1 MDYEIKDC
9 IDAGTE
15 YCPCHLAETGD
26 CILCSHLQGKDF
38 CDCTNWKGVCIYQ
51 EYVWN
56 KNSPKEDRKNCLCKI
71 SKKEIIDSD
80 LVRFTLIAKHKLV
93 QELSHPGSFVF
104 VRNPETN
111 AYYDAPI
118 SIMDKDIKEN
128 TIKIVVEIKG
138 IKTKMLNKLNENDNM
153 CVKGPFWNG
162 VLGLNNI
169 YNCKDGISVIFA
181 RGIGMAP
188 MVPVMKKLYAN
199 GNKII
204 AVIDKSNIKNIFIK
218 DYLDMCNAELVEI
231 NMLNNGELTKEMK
244 TQIEMYENT
253 ANVFF
258 CSGPDIFICNILDKV
273 SSNINI
279 ACCNN
284 AKMCCGEGICGTC
297 STRYK
302 GHIVKKLC
310 KVQIDPKYI
319 FKGRRLL

>member
-56 KNSPKEDRKNCLCKI
+56 GNIPKEDRKNCLCKI
-71 SKKEIIDSD
+71 SKKELLDNN
-80 LVRFTLIAKHKLV
+80 LVQFTLIAKHRLV
-93 QELSHPGSFVF
+93 QELSPPGSFIF

-111 AYYDAPI
+111 SYFDAPI

-128 TIKIVVEIKG
+128 TIKIAVEIKG

-153 CVKGPFWNG
+153 FVKGPFWNG
-162 VLGLNNI
+162 VLGLKNI
-169 YNCKDGISVIFA
+169 YKSKDGISVIFA

-204 AVIDKSNIKNIFIK
+204 AVIDKSNINNIFIK
-218 DYLDMCNAELVEI
+218 DYLDMCNAELIEI
-231 NMLNNGELTKEMK
+231 NMLNNGELSKEMK
-244 TQIEMYENT
+244 TLIDAYENS

-258 CSGPDIFICNILDKV
+258 CSGPDIFISNILDKV
-273 SSNINI
+273 KSNISI

>member
-56 KNSPKEDRKNCLCKI
+56 GNMAKEDRKNCLCKI
-71 SKKEIIDSD
+71 SKKEILSD
-80 LVRFTLIAKHKLV
+80 NLVLFTLLGKHKLV
-93 QELSHPGSFVF
+93 QELSPPGSFIF
-104 VRNPETN
+104 VRNPEAN
-111 AYYDAPI
+111 AYFDAPI
-118 SIMDKDIKEN
+118 SIMDTDIKEN
-128 TIKIVVEIKG
+128 QIKIAVEIKG
-138 IKTKMLNKLNENDNM
+138 IKTKMLNKLKENDNM
-153 CVKGPFWNG
+153 FVRGPFWNG
-162 VLGLNNI
+162 VLGLKNVNKQ
-169 YNCKDGISVIFA
+169 KDGTSLVLA

-188 MVPVMKKLYAN
+188 LVPVMKKLYAN

-204 AVIDKSNIKNIFIK
+204 AAIDEANIDISLIEN
-218 DYLDMCNAELVEI
+218 YLNMCNADLIKI
-231 NMLNNGELTKEMK
+231 NMLTAGELSTEIIDF
-244 TQIEMYENT
+244 IEKYEKT
-253 ANVFF
+253 ANLLY
-258 CSGPDIFICNILDKV
+258 CSGPDIFISNILDKV
-273 SSNINI
+273 KDDIDL

-302 GHIVKKLC
+302 GHVVKKLC